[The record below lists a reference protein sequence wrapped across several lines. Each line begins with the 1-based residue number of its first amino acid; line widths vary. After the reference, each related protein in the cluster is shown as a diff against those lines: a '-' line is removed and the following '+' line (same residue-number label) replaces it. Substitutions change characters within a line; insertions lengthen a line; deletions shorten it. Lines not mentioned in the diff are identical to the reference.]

1 MITINLKRLRLNKG
15 LSQQELAD
23 RVYSTRQTISK
34 WEKGIS
40 VPDAKMLIHLA
51 DVLEVDVGTL
61 LGETV
66 KEETDLNEIALKLEN
81 LNNILSTKSSYSK
94 FPFKHFIIAISLILL
109 FKVLLV
115 LVYITL
121 SKISF

>member
-23 RVYSTRQTISK
+23 RVYATRQTISK

-40 VPDAKMLIHLA
+40 VPDARMLIHLA
-51 DVLEVDVGTL
+51 DVLEGDVSTI

-81 LNNILSTKSSYSK
+81 LNNILSRKSSNSK
-94 FPFKHFIIAISLILL
+94 FTFKHFIIAISLILL
-109 FKVLLV
+109 LKMLLV